1 MYSSV
6 TDICTVEEL
15 DAVLE
20 HIETHAPQSRSPH
33 WTPGWR
39 GESEVA
45 LLDAIFSA
53 RAPYGG
59 PTSGVP
65 AVVQRW
71 RSHRGDN
78 RLDDLTTLAELAT
91 TPDLLVEILSNRQ
104 LVPGNSRTK
113 GAAAAVAAQTLVSV
127 GLTRSTDFEQHT
139 DEQFDAFCAIP
150 GLGETT
156 WECMLVH
163 LGVRTDKAAEHLR
176 SFVADAL
183 EPLHHNL
190 AAGVAED
197 RSPVILG
204 AAANALGTDLASLEH
219 AVWRYQHTSRRAK
232 QRHSEA
238 QLRSAGRPRDI
249 RASTPSRMHSSPNR

>member
-6 TDICTVEEL
+6 TDICTEDEL
-15 DAVLE
+15 DAMLL
-20 HIETHAPQSRSPH
+20 HIESHAPQSRSPH

-59 PTSGVP
+59 PSSGVR

-78 RLDDLTTLAELAT
+78 RLDDLTTLAELT
-91 TPDLLVEILSNRQ
+91 NSPDLLVEILSNRQ

-113 GAAAAVAAQTLVSV
+113 GAAAAAAARTLISV
-127 GLTRSTDFEQHT
+127 GLSRSSDFVQHT
-139 DEQFDAFCAIP
+139 EDQFEAFCAIP

-156 WECMLVH
+156 WECMLMH
-163 LGVRTDKAAEHLR
+163 LGVRTDKATEHLN

-183 EPLHHNL
+183 EPLHQNL
-190 AAGVAED
+190 SVGIAED
-197 RSPVILG
+197 RASVIL
-204 AAANALGTDLASLEH
+204 ATTADALSTELASLEH
-219 AVWRYQHTSRRAK
+219 AIWRYQHKLRRPK
-232 QRHSEA
+232 KRHSEA
-238 QLRSAGRPRDI
+238 ALRPTG
-249 RASTPSRMHSSPNR
+249 

>member
-6 TDICTVEEL
+6 TDTCTEDKL
-15 DAVLE
+15 DAMLL
-20 HIETHAPQSRSPH
+20 HIESTAPQSRSPH
-33 WTPGWR
+33 WAPGWR

-59 PTSGVP
+59 PTSGVR

-78 RLDDLTTLAELAT
+78 RLDDLTTLAELTT

-127 GLTRSTDFEQHT
+127 GLSRSSDFEQHT
-139 DEQFDAFCAIP
+139 EYQFEAFCAIP

-156 WECMLVH
+156 WECMLMH
-163 LGVRTDKAAEHLR
+163 LGVRTDTAAEHLR

-183 EPLHHNL
+183 EPLHHDL
-190 AAGVAED
+190 AAGIAED
-197 RSPVILG
+197 RSPLIL
-204 AAANALGTDLASLEH
+204 AAAVHALGTDLASLEH
-219 AVWRYQHTSRRAK
+219 AIWRYQHKLRRPK
-232 QRHSEA
+232 KPQSEA
-238 QLRSAGRPRDI
+238 ALRPTG
-249 RASTPSRMHSSPNR
+249 

>member
-6 TDICTVEEL
+6 TDICTEDEL
-15 DAVLE
+15 DAMIR
-20 HIETHAPQSRSPH
+20 HIESHVPQSLSPH

-39 GESEVA
+39 GESEAA

-53 RAPYGG
+53 RAAYGG
-59 PTSGVP
+59 PTSGVR

-78 RLDDLTTLAELAT
+78 RLDDLTTLAELTT
-91 TPDLLVEILSNRQ
+91 TPDLPVEILSNRQ

-113 GAAAAVAAQTLVSV
+113 ADAAAVAAQTLISV
-127 GLTRSTDFEQHT
+127 GLSCSTDFEQHT
-139 DEQFDAFCAIP
+139 KEQFEAFRAIP

-156 WECMLVH
+156 WECMLVN
-163 LGVRTDKAAEHLR
+163 LGVRTDKATAHSN

-183 EPLHHNL
+183 EPLHRNL
-190 AAGVAED
+190 AAGIAED
-197 RSPVILG
+197 RSPVILT

-219 AVWRYQHTSRRAK
+219 AVWRYQHKSRKPK

-238 QLRSAGRPRDI
+238 ELRSA
-249 RASTPSRMHSSPNR
+249 A

>member
-6 TDICTVEEL
+6 TDICTVDEL
-15 DAVLE
+15 DAMIL
-20 HIETHAPQSRSPH
+20 HIESHVPQSRSPH

-39 GESEVA
+39 GESEAA

-53 RAPYGG
+53 RAAYGG
-59 PTSGVP
+59 PTSGVR

-78 RLDDLTTLAELAT
+78 RLDDLTTLAELTT
-91 TPDLLVEILSNRQ
+91 TPDLPVEILSNRQ

-113 GAAAAVAAQTLVSV
+113 AAAAAVAAQTLISV
-127 GLTRSTDFEQHT
+127 GLSCSTDFEQHT
-139 DEQFDAFCAIP
+139 KKQFEAFRAIP

-156 WECMLVH
+156 WECMLVN
-163 LGVRTDKAAEHLR
+163 LGVRTDKATAHSN

-183 EPLHHNL
+183 EPLHRNL
-190 AAGVAED
+190 AAGIAED
-197 RSPVILG
+197 RSPVILT

-219 AVWRYQHTSRRAK
+219 AVWRYQHKSRKPK

-238 QLRSAGRPRDI
+238 ELRSA
-249 RASTPSRMHSSPNR
+249 A

>member
-6 TDICTVEEL
+6 TDICTEDEL
-15 DAVLE
+15 DAMLL
-20 HIETHAPQSRSPH
+20 HIESSAPQSRSPH

-39 GESEVA
+39 NESEVA

-59 PTSGVP
+59 PDSGVR

-71 RSHRGDN
+71 RAHRGDN
-78 RLDDLTTLAELAT
+78 RLDDLTTLAELTT

-113 GAAAAVAAQTLVSV
+113 GAAAAVAAQTLISV
-127 GLTRSTDFEQHT
+127 GLSCSTDFEQHT
-139 DEQFDAFCAIP
+139 KEQFDAFCAIP

-156 WECMLVH
+156 WECMLMH
-163 LGVRTDKAAEHLR
+163 LGVRTEKAAEHLR

-190 AAGVAED
+190 AAGIAED
-197 RSPVILG
+197 RSPVVLG
-204 AAANALGTDLASLEH
+204 TAAHALGTDLASVEH
-219 AVWRYQHTSRRAK
+219 AIWRYQHKLRRPK
-232 QRHSEA
+232 QRQSEA
-238 QLRSAGRPRDI
+238 ALRPTG
-249 RASTPSRMHSSPNR
+249 

>member
-59 PTSGVP
+59 PTSGVR

-238 QLRSAGRPRDI
+238 QLRSAGLPRDI

>member
-6 TDICTVEEL
+6 TDICTHDEL
-15 DAVLE
+15 NALLT
-20 HIETHAPQSRSPH
+20 HIESVASQTRSPH

-59 PTSGVP
+59 PSSGVR
-65 AVVQRW
+65 AVLARW

-78 RLDDLTTLAELAT
+78 RLDDLTTLAELNAD
-91 TPDLLVEILSNRQ
+91 PDVLVEILSNRQ
-104 LVPGNSRTK
+104 FVPGNSRTK
-113 GAAAAVAAQTLVSV
+113 AAAAAVAAQTLVSV
-127 GLTRSTDFEQHT
+127 GLSRSNDFEQHT
-139 DEQFDAFCAIP
+139 EQQFEAFCAIP

-156 WECMLVH
+156 WECMLMH
-163 LGVRTDKAAEHLR
+163 LGVRTDAAAALLN

-183 EPLHHNL
+183 EPLHQNL
-190 AAGVAED
+190 AAGIAED
-197 RSPVILG
+197 RSPVMLT

-219 AVWRYQHTSRRAK
+219 AVWRYQHKLRRPK
-232 QRHSEA
+232 RRHSGA
-238 QLRSAGRPRDI
+238 ALRPVG
-249 RASTPSRMHSSPNR
+249 

>member
-6 TDICTVEEL
+6 TDICTEDEL
-15 DAVLE
+15 DAMLL
-20 HIETHAPQSRSPH
+20 HIESSVPQSRSPH

-39 GESEVA
+39 DESEVA

-59 PTSGVP
+59 PTSGVR

-78 RLDDLTTLAELAT
+78 RLDDLTILAELTA

-127 GLTRSTDFEQHT
+127 GLSRSSDFEQHT
-139 DEQFDAFCAIP
+139 EHQFEAFCAIP

-156 WECMLVH
+156 WECMLMH
-163 LGVRTDKAAEHLR
+163 LGVRTDTAAEHLR

-183 EPLHHNL
+183 EPLHQNL
-190 AAGVAED
+190 AAEIADD
-197 RSPVILG
+197 RSPVILE
-204 AAANALGTDLASLEH
+204 AAAHALGADVASLEH
-219 AVWRYQHTSRRAK
+219 AVWRYQHKLRRPTK
-232 QRHSEA
+232 RHSEA
-238 QLRSAGRPRDI
+238 DRSGADLRPTG
-249 RASTPSRMHSSPNR
+249 

>member
-6 TDICTVEEL
+6 TDICTEDEL
-15 DAVLE
+15 DAMIL
-20 HIETHAPQSRSPH
+20 HIESYVPQSLSPH

-39 GESEVA
+39 GESEAA

-53 RAPYGG
+53 RAAYGG
-59 PTSGVP
+59 PTSGVR

-78 RLDDLTTLAELAT
+78 RLDDLTTLAELTT
-91 TPDLLVEILSNRQ
+91 TPDLPVEILSNRQ

-113 GAAAAVAAQTLVSV
+113 AAAAAVAAQTLISV
-127 GLTRSTDFEQHT
+127 GLSCSTDFEQHT
-139 DEQFDAFCAIP
+139 KEQFEAFRAIP

-156 WECMLVH
+156 WECMLVN
-163 LGVRTDKAAEHLR
+163 LGVRTDKATAHSN

-183 EPLHHNL
+183 EPLHRNL
-190 AAGVAED
+190 AAGIAED
-197 RSPVILG
+197 RSPVILT

-219 AVWRYQHTSRRAK
+219 AVWRYQHKSRKPK

-238 QLRSAGRPRDI
+238 ELRSA
-249 RASTPSRMHSSPNR
+249 A